1 MQHSTCGQTLS
12 FAMDTPAPGGIPA
25 SDGAPELCRNF
36 VYRGRCGYAS
46 CCFLHDESARQQ
58 ARGTPMQL
66 PSKSLRSSGVS
77 DETENAEAR
86 EVFTAPQR
94 RPASIR
100 YLFEGQSVH
109 SNPYLKE
116 FAGAPWLAR
125 LLEAPE
131 CARLFNVQ
139 GKRLRKELT
148 EAFGLLHACNRAL
161 KKLAAGQTVASQ
173 GGKGVTIVDLCCGKG
188 FGSLVLACSFPSA
201 EVLAVDRNAHMDLS
215 HFKACPNLRFQHL
228 NMESSSLAADL
239 AAWLSTLMHL

>member
-1 MQHSTCGQTLS
+1 MDDELRVSLGWCSNSHGEMLRGVFLPMQHSTCGQTLS

-100 YLFEGQSVH
+100 YLFEGQQLGLSVH

-125 LLEAPE
+125 LLEAPG
-131 CARLFNVQ
+131 ARKNESIC
-139 GKRLRKELT
+139 GCHDKLT
-148 EAFGLLHACNRAL
+148 NRFAFGLLHACNRAL

-201 EVLAVDRNAHMDLS
+201 EVLAVDRNAHME
-215 HFKACPNLRFQHL
+215 P
-228 NMESSSLAADL
+228 
-239 AAWLSTLMHL
+239 